1 VAEDMGKAEITSS
14 ISRKKEEKS
23 DYERQK
29 RQVEDKLARL
39 RSARD
44 GINAYKDQIGDLGQA
59 VRGKE
64 EQKDTWT
71 GVQYNSYNSYATGD
85 FRGSY
90 DQYYAKV
97 DAILDSIYDEITRLE
112 NESSDIGG
120 FIGWL
125 GSSINSLWNE
135 IEKLAN

>member
-1 VAEDMGKAEITSS
+1 MGKAEIKSS
-14 ISRKKEEKS
+14 INRKKEEKS

-64 EQKDTWT
+64 DQKDTWT
-71 GVQYNSYNSYATGD
+71 GVQYTSYTSYVSGD

-90 DQYYAKV
+90 DQYYARV

-120 FIGWL
+120 AIGWL
-125 GSSINSLWNE
+125 GRSINSLWNE

>member
-1 VAEDMGKAEITSS
+1 VADHMGKTELKSS
-14 ISRKKEEKS
+14 ISQKKEEKA
-23 DYERQK
+23 DYEQQK
-29 RQVEDKLARL
+29 RQVEEKLGRL

-44 GINAYKDQIGDLGQA
+44 RINAYKDQIGDLGQE

-64 EQKDTWT
+64 NQSDTWT
-71 GVQYNSYNSYATGD
+71 GVQYNSYNSYAAGD
-85 FRGSY
+85 FRCSY

-112 NESSDIGG
+112 NESRDIGG

-125 GSSINSLWNE
+125 GNSINSLWNE

>member
-1 VAEDMGKAEITSS
+1 MGKAELKSS
-14 ISRKKEEKS
+14 ISQKNEEKA

-29 RQVEDKLARL
+29 RQVEDKLGRL

-44 GINAYKDQIGDLGQA
+44 RIKAYKDEIGDLGQE

-64 EQKDTWT
+64 NQSDTWK
-71 GVQYNSYNSYATGD
+71 GVQYNSYNSYAAGD

-97 DAILDSIYDEITRLE
+97 DAILDAIYNEITRLE
-112 NESSDIGG
+112 NESRDIGG